1 MLGGAKG
8 SRTLGSAALLL
19 AVAGT
24 ARAQNTGAGSDA
36 QGIEEIVVTAQ
47 FREQN
52 LQDTPLAITAIS
64 DTDLR
69 ARSQRT
75 ILDVSAQAPSVV
87 MQPSPQGFGN
97 SAQIAIRG
105 IGQDDYN
112 LALEPGVGMYLD
124 DVYYSTLF
132 GAVLDLL
139 DLDRVEILRGP
150 QGTLAGRNSIGGA
163 VRLVTK
169 KPTGDGEGYVEATYG
184 TDDRVD
190 LRGSSEFTLV
200 ADKLFARVAGSS
212 KHQDGYMYRLD
223 YRCANPTSPLPSAT
237 AEADC
242 LLGTE
247 GGVDSTAGRLAL
259 RWLSSDSVEVNV
271 VADVYRASDEPQANK
286 LLRAGTDPSV
296 TWMGEVYGP
305 QFLTDS
311 LYTNYSTYTAPQLGV
326 AMTPR
331 NSIDAYGLATTVDWS
346 ISDNLTMK
354 SITSYRDTKGAFS
367 TDNDGS
373 PLFSSLSAPSMEQE
387 QVSQEVRFNHSPTDR
402 FEYTAG
408 LYYFDA
414 EGHQGGRLLGIGGL
428 LDFVHNDTITSSN
441 TSVFMHTTTHLT
453 DATNLTVGARYTDED
468 KSYTFDRINPNGG
481 PVFLIQS
488 IVGQRVDYEES
499 RTDYRVALDH
509 RWSDAMLGYAQ
520 WSTGFRGG
528 GVSPRPFYDNQLVSL
543 DQEELETFEVGLKFD
558 LADDR
563 VRLNL
568 ALFRNDYSD
577 IQVETS
583 TAFFNPNL
591 PVQPDPGL
599 PFYNPVGGTFP
610 SGVMLNAGDAEST
623 GVEVEALMRFGN
635 LSLDMSA
642 SHIDF
647 EYSSLSP
654 AALGSGFRLDMIT
667 PFTPENKISVGGQ
680 YAFPLESG
688 ASVALRL
695 DATHQGGI
703 YSEPVN
709 ADYNRID
716 GRTLY
721 NTRLTFNSADASWE
735 TSLAVINLTDEKYF
749 HSIFGR
755 TATGASGM
763 PNRGREWAV
772 SVRRSF

>member
-1 MLGGAKG
+1 MLGAAKG

-24 ARAQNTGAGSDA
+24 ARAQSDGANE
-36 QGIEEIVVTAQ
+36 QGIDEIVVTAQ

-64 DTDLR
+64 DSDLR

-97 SAQIAIRG
+97 SAQISIRG

-169 KPTGDGEGYVEATYG
+169 KPTGDGGSYVEATYG

-200 ADKLFARVAGSS
+200 SDKLFARVAGSS
-212 KHQDGYMYRLD
+212 KHQDGYMHRLD
-223 YRCANPTSPLPSAT
+223 YRCVNPTSPLPSAT
-237 AEADC
+237 AEGDC

-247 GGVDSTAGRLAL
+247 GGIDSTAGRLAL
-259 RWLSSDSVEVNV
+259 RWLASDTVEVNV
-271 VADVYRASDEPQANK
+271 TADVYRASDEPQANK

-305 QFLTDS
+305 QFITDS
-311 LYTNYSTYTAPQLGV
+311 LYTNYSTYTAPQLGI
-326 AMTPR
+326 AMEPR
-331 NSIDAYGLATTVDWS
+331 NSIDAYGLATTVDWE
-346 ISDNLTMK
+346 ISDKLSLK

-387 QVSQEVRFNHSPTDR
+387 QVSQEVRFNHAPNDR

-408 LYYFDA
+408 VYYFDA

-428 LDFVHNDTITSSN
+428 LDFVHNDTIESSN
-441 TSVFMHTTTHLT
+441 TSVFLHTTTHLT
-453 DATNLTVGARYTDED
+453 DATNLTLGVRYTDEE
-468 KSYTFDRINPNGG
+468 KSYEFDRINPNGG

-488 IVGQRVDYEES
+488 IVGQRVQYEETRS
-499 RTDYRVALDH
+499 DYRVAIDH
-509 RWSDAMLGYAQ
+509 RWSDSVLGYAQ

-528 GVSPRPFYDNQLVSL
+528 GVSPRPFYDNQLVPL
-543 DQEELETFEVGLKFD
+543 AQEELDTFEIGVKLD

-563 VRLNL
+563 IRLNM
-568 ALFRNDYSD
+568 AVFQNDYTD

-583 TAFFNPNL
+583 TPFFNPNL
-591 PVQPDPGL
+591 PVQDDPSL
-599 PFYNPVGGTFP
+599 PLYNPVAGTFP
-610 SGVMLNAGDAEST
+610 SAVMLNAGDAESK
-623 GVEVEALMRFGN
+623 GVEIEALMRFGN

-647 EYSSLSP
+647 DYSSLSA
-654 AALGSGFRLDMIT
+654 AALASGFALDMIT
-667 PFTPENKISVGGQ
+667 PFTPKNKFSIGGQ
-680 YAFPLESG
+680 YEFPLQSG
-688 ASVALRL
+688 AAWTLRL
-695 DATHQGGI
+695 DAARQAGF

-735 TSLAVINLTDEKYF
+735 SSLSVINLTDEKYF

-763 PNRGREWAV
+763 PNRGREWGL
-772 SVRRSF
+772 SVRRNF

>member
-1 MLGGAKG
+1 
-8 SRTLGSAALLL
+8 LLL
-19 AVAGT
+19 AVASTGH
-24 ARAQNTGAGSDA
+24 AQNADGNSGEQT
-36 QGIEEIVVTAQ
+36 IEEIVVTAQ

-64 DTDLR
+64 DEDLR

-139 DLDRVEILRGP
+139 DLERVEILRGP

-169 KPTGDGEGYVEATYG
+169 KPTGDGESYVEATYG
-184 TDDRVD
+184 TDDRTE
-190 LRGSSEFTLV
+190 LRGSGEFTLV

-212 KHQDGYMYRLD
+212 KHQDGYMDRLD
-223 YRCANPTSPLPSAT
+223 YRCANPTSTLPSAT

-247 GGVDSTAGRLAL
+247 GGLDSTAGRFAL
-259 RWLSSDSVEVNV
+259 RWLASDAVEVNV
-271 VADVYRASDEPQANK
+271 VADTYRANDEPQANK
-286 LLRAGTDPSV
+286 LLRAGADPSV
-296 TWMGEVYGP
+296 AWLGVTYGP

-326 AMTPR
+326 AVEPR
-331 NSIDAYGLATTVDWS
+331 NSIDANGLATTIDWA
-346 ISDNLTMK
+346 ISDKLSMK
-354 SITSYRDTKGAFS
+354 AITSYRDTKGAFS

-373 PLFSSLSAPSMEQE
+373 PLFSSLSAPSMSQE
-387 QVSQEVRFNHSPTDR
+387 QVSQEVRFNHAPTDR

-408 LYYFDA
+408 AYYFDA
-414 EGHQGGRLLGIGGL
+414 DGHQGGRLLAIGGL

-441 TSVFMHTTTHLT
+441 TSAFLHTTTHLT
-453 DATNLTVGARYTDED
+453 DATNLTLGARYTDEE

-488 IVGQRVDYEES
+488 IVGQHVDYQES

-509 RWSDAMLGYAQ
+509 RWSDAVLGYAQ

-543 DQEELETFEVGLKFD
+543 NQEELETFEVGIKLD
-558 LADDR
+558 LADQR
-563 VRLNL
+563 VRLNM
-568 ALFRNDYSD
+568 AVFRNDYSD

-591 PVQPDPGL
+591 PVQSDPSL
-599 PFYNPVGGTFP
+599 PYYNPVGGTFP

-623 GVEVEALMRFGN
+623 GIEIEALMQFGN
-635 LSLDMSA
+635 LAVDMSA

-647 EYSSLSP
+647 EYSALSA
-654 AALGSGFRLDMIT
+654 AALGSGFGLGMIT
-667 PFTPENKISVGGQ
+667 PFTPENKLSVGGQ
-680 YAFPLESG
+680 YEFPLESG
-688 ASVALRL
+688 ASIALRL
-695 DATHQGGI
+695 DAARQSAI

-721 NTRLTFNSADASWE
+721 NTRVTFNSADASWE
-735 TSLAVINLTDEKYF
+735 TSLAVINLSDEKYF

-763 PNRGREWAV
+763 PNRGREWAL